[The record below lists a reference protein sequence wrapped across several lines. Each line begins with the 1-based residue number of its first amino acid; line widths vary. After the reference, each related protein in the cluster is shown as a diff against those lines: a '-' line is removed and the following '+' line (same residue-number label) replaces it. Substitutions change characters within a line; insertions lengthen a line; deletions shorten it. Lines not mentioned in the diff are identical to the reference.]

1 MTDSL
6 ILKLQEPK
14 VFDAFIQENMKTS
27 TYKAEWKDE
36 MGTPEYCAAKA
47 YQAYLAE
54 YSAAVVGS
62 VIDKNGEKPTH
73 QMPTLGE
80 LSGTIGRLG
89 DEWQMDNERL
99 SQYYYLEG
107 RYNDKVAAGAYTE
120 AQRIAEYDKLIAF
133 AFKPFEKAVI
143 APHKR
148 IDMLYFE
155 GLFNGTQT
163 VSRANNVKA
172 NVSYTYELGIKMFK
186 AKVAAWGQANS
197 TPITDIDN
205 LCSYVNSLGKTVMKI
220 RMSKATFRK
229 MCKSSQI
236 KDAFTLKLGRTDI
249 KPAMVSV
256 NEVNAYLESNLLP
269 TIQVEKDR
277 FAMLPDGKSVNL
289 TPDHRVVFQCAD
301 TVAVLKVS
309 DPLESIDKLPNKT
322 YSVYDDNLVGF
333 WRDNKGRFTDY
344 EMWATPVFNG
354 KNNYFILKTDEVEG

>member
-14 VFDAFIQENMKTS
+14 VFDAFIQENMKLS

-36 MGTPEYCAAKA
+36 MGSPEYCAAKA

-80 LSGTIGRLG
+80 LNGTIGRLG
-89 DEWQMDNERL
+89 DEWQMDNDRL
-99 SQYYYLEG
+99 SQFYYLEG
-107 RYNDKVAAGAYTE
+107 RYRDKVAQ
-120 AQRIAEYDKLIAF
+120 AQYSESQRVAEYEKLIKF
-133 AFKPFEKAVI
+133 AFDPFEKAVI

-163 VSRANNVKA
+163 VSRTNNVKS
-172 NVSYTYELGIKMFK
+172 NVSYTYDLGITKFK
-186 AKVAAWGQANS
+186 ANIAAWGNETS
-197 TPITDIDN
+197 TPIKDIDDICTYIN
-205 LCSYVNSLGKTVMKI
+205 GQGKTVMKI
-220 RMSKATFRK
+220 RISKGTFRK
-229 MCKSSQI
+229 MCKSDEI
-236 KDAFTLKLGRTDI
+236 VKAFTIKLGRADV

-256 NEVNAYLESNLLP
+256 NDVNAYLESNLLP
-269 TIQVEKDR
+269 TIQIEKDR
-277 FAMLPDGKSVNL
+277 FAKLPDGKSVNL
-289 TPDHRVVFQCAD
+289 TPDNRVIFQCAE

-333 WRDNKGRFTDY
+333 WRDSKGRFTDY
-344 EMWATPVFNG
+344 EMWAQPVFNG
-354 KNNYFILKTDEVEG
+354 MNNYFILETDKVKD

>member
-36 MGTPEYCAAKA
+36 MGAPEYCAAKA

-54 YSAAVVGS
+54 YTAAVVGS

-89 DEWQMDNERL
+89 DEWQMDNDRL

-107 RYNDKVAAGAYTE
+107 RYNDKVANGAYTE
-120 AQRIAEYDKLIAF
+120 AQRVAEYEKLIKF
-133 AFKPFEKAVI
+133 AFDPFEKAVI

-163 VSRANNVKA
+163 VSRANNIKA
-172 NVSYTYELGIKMFK
+172 NVSYTYELDIKMFK
-186 AKVAAWGQANS
+186 AKIAQWGEATS
-197 TPITDIDN
+197 TPIDDIERI
-205 LCSYVNSLGKTVMKI
+205 CTYVNSLGKTVMKI
-220 RMSKATFRK
+220 RMSKNTFRK

-249 KPAMVSV
+249 KPAMISV

-289 TPDHRVVFQCAD
+289 TPDQRVVFQCAD

-309 DPLESIDKLPNKT
+309 DPLEAIDKLPNKT

-333 WRDNKGRFTDY
+333 WRDSKGRFTDY